1 MYARLHVEKW
11 YTEHFEHL
19 NIFLSYPLPG
29 SGFRPWVS
37 MVHKTVVVRVQEQ
50 LFLWCK
56 NNGSYGTK
64 TTVIRVQEQL
74 FLWCNNNCSCIPS
87 SLLDTL
93 VHSWSTLLLLDN
105 FFRFS
110 VAPSSMRSAQRS
122 TGIGRCNDNK
132 WYYVSYLFH
141 LSSKVYC

>member
-50 LFLWCK
+50 RFLWYK
-56 NNGSYGTK
+56 NNCSYGTK

-74 FLWCNNNCSCIPS
+74 FLWCKNNCFCDVRITVLISP
-87 SLLDTL
+87 L
-93 VHSWSTLLLLDN
+93 HSWTLLCTLSQLCC
-105 FFRFS
+105 FWFIF
-110 VAPSSMRSAQRS
+110 VVLVLHHHQ
-122 TGIGRCNDNK
+122 C
-132 WYYVSYLFH
+132 H
-141 LSSKVYC
+141 LHSGARG